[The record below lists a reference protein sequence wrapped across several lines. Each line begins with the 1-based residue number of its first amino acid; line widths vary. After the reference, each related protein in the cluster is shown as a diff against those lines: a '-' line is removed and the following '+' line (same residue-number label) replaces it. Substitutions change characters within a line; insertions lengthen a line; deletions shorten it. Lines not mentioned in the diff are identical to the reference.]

1 MDDRDDVSI
10 RDPIG
15 ADEMKSLRILSLALV
30 LGGAALV
37 FAGSTAKPAASPAQ
51 VSAPNE
57 LNQQWMV
64 EGEKRYR
71 TNCGR
76 CHQSPHKFPAREM
89 AMAVRH
95 MRVRAMLTEDDM
107 KYVLYY
113 VTH

>member
-1 MDDRDDVSI
+1 MNI
-10 RDPIG
+10 LHN
-15 ADEMKSLRILSLALV
+15 SLLVLV
-30 LGGAALV
+30 LGAAVLT
-37 FAGSTAKPAASPAQ
+37 FAGSATTTSEP
-51 VSAPNE
+51 VSTSVALSSNE

-76 CHQSPHKFPAREM
+76 CHQAPHRFPPRAM
-89 AMAVRH
+89 AVAVRH

-113 VTH
+113 TTH